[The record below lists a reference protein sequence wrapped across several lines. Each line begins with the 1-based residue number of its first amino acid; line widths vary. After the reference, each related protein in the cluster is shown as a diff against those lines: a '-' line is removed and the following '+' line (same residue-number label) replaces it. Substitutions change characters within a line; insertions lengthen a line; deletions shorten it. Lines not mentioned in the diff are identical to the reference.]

1 MGTLG
6 LGGQYGGDIPG
17 FDDIFLVGEGSF
29 LVCFIYP
36 RLVTK
41 MIVA

>member
-17 FDDIFLVGEGSF
+17 FDVIFWWGKVVF
-29 LVCFIYP
+29 LFASYTP
-36 RLVTK
+36 DL
-41 MIVA
+41 